1 MNTVEKMM
9 ELFYA
14 GDIKQSELEIL
25 FDAFLNDNDVRE
37 KWPSDA
43 SIIIPLAIARK
54 DCQSRHKK
62 IVLVLHRNWKV
73 AAAILGF
80 IVIAGSVTAYAMDQK
95 PQIYSTDVDC
105 DMVCAEQWLNN
116 TIKTAL

>member
-54 DCQSRHKK
+54 DCHSKQKNK
-62 IVLVLHRNWKV
+62 VLVLHRNWKV

-80 IVIAGSVTAYAMDQK
+80 IVIAGSVTTYAMDQK
-95 PQIYSTDVDC
+95 PQIYSTDVNC

-116 TIKTAL
+116 TIETAL

>member
-1 MNTVEKMM
+1 MNTIEKMM
-9 ELFYA
+9 ELFYS
-14 GDIKQSELEIL
+14 GSIKQSELEIL

-54 DCQSRHKK
+54 DCHSRQNK
-62 IVLVLHRNWKV
+62 VLVLHRNWKV
-73 AAAILGF
+73 AAVIFSF
-80 IVIAGSVTAYAMDQK
+80 IVIAGSVTTYAMDQK
-95 PQIYSTDVDC
+95 PQIYSTDVNC

-116 TIKTAL
+116 TIETAL